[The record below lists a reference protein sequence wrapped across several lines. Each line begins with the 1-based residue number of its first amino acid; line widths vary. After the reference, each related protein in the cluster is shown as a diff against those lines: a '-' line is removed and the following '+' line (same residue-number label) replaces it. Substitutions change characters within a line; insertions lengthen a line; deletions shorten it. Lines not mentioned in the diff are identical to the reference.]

1 LIPSCHLTVIW
12 RRGAVIQNGPATT
25 LLSAQN
31 SYSGGT
37 TLKDGTLDVGA
48 LNGAGTGAITF
59 KVRIGYPADL
69 DAPLCVDILDA
80 GRRIGCALANI
91 YRGDLATAG
100 IGHGRYGFEL
110 ALPADVDPATV
121 EVRCTIAD
129 TTLPLTRGRGN
140 D

>member
-1 LIPSCHLTVIW
+1 MNSFIA
-12 RRGAVIQNGPATT
+12 RRGRAVPGEIAGPATT
-25 LLSAQN
+25 LLSPQN

-48 LNGAGTGAITF
+48 LGAGTGAITF

-69 DAPLCVDILDA
+69 DAPLCVDILAA
-80 GRRIGCALANI
+80 GRRIGCAPSNV

-110 ALPADVDPATV
+110 ALPADVDPASV

-129 TTLPLTRGRGN
+129 TYAAVDPRGPGN

>member
-1 LIPSCHLTVIW
+1 MLSRVSEI
-12 RRGAVIQNGPATT
+12 AGPATP

-37 TLKDGTLDVGA
+37 MLKNGTLDVGA

-69 DAPLCVDILDA
+69 DASVCVDVLAA
-80 GRRIGCALANI
+80 GRRIGCALASV
-91 YRGDLATAG
+91 YRGDLAAG

-129 TTLPLTRGRGN
+129 TYAAVDPRGPGN

>member
-1 LIPSCHLTVIW
+1 
-12 RRGAVIQNGPATT
+12 VIQNGPATT
-25 LLSAQN
+25 LLSVQN
-31 SYSGGT
+31 GYSRGT
-37 TLKDGTLDVGA
+37 TLKDRMLDVGA

-69 DAPLCVDILDA
+69 AAPLCVDILA
-80 GRRIGCALANI
+80 
-91 YRGDLATAG
+91 AG